1 MGSRKRKSSFLA
13 VPSRWA
19 VKAVS
24 LRKKITFYNFSFFD
38 SEVPIAIRQRL
49 RNVIIKKNI
58 KKKKNLSVPF
68 CRLLYIDICIY
79 TFKVD

>member
-58 KKKKNLSVPF
+58 KKKKKSF
-68 CRLLYIDICIY
+68 RSLLQTAIY
-79 TFKVD
+79 RYMYLHIQG